1 MGEKVNI
8 KDVAREAGVSIAT
21 VSYVIN
27 NINKVT
33 DNTRNRVLEV
43 IERLGYQPNIN
54 ARSLVKKESR
64 IIGIIVPVSEKEK
77 DTILLDNPFYLE
89 FLSSV
94 ENKVRINGY
103 STMILS
109 IYEEKELIKHLN
121 SGSLAGI
128 IVLGSANKFV
138 YDTLSS
144 VDIPVVVVDQKQS
157 SDRFYYI
164 NTDND
169 MGAFLAT
176 EYLIKNGHR
185 NICILLGG
193 KSDTMVYNNR
203 LDGYKNALSKYG
215 IEYDEK
221 NVIEIDVSY
230 DGGIEAV
237 EQILKINKEITGI
250 FAISDVVA
258 MGVIR
263 GLYDRNINVPR
274 DKSVIGFDNIRNSKY
289 FIPQLTTI
297 NQFIPDKA
305 ETAVNIIMKIN
316 NKDVNF
322 VRENLPGSEVTIPVH
337 IVERES
343 VRDI

>member
-33 DNTRNRVLEV
+33 DNTKNRVLEV

-64 IIGIIVPVSEKEK
+64 IIGIVVPISEKEK

-94 ENKVRINGY
+94 ENKVRVNGY

-128 IVLGSANKFV
+128 IVLGAANKFV

-164 NTDND
+164 NTDDD

-185 NICILLGG
+185 NMCILLGG
-193 KSDTMVYNNR
+193 KSDTLVHRNR
-203 LDGYKNALSKYG
+203 LDGYKKALSKYD
-215 IEYDEK
+215 IEFDPK
-221 NVIEIDVSY
+221 KVIEIDVSY
-230 DGGIEAV
+230 EGGIKAV
-237 EQILKINKEITGI
+237 DKILEVDENITGI

-263 GLYDRNINVPR
+263 GLYDKSINVPR

-289 FIPQLTTI
+289 FIPQITTI
-297 NQFIPDKA
+297 NQFLQTKA

-316 NKDVNF
+316 DKDTEFIKKYLN
-322 VRENLPGSEVTIPVH
+322 NNIVTIPVH